1 MCGIAGVV
9 DNDDTASQQLER
21 MLEAILHRGPDGA
34 GYVIDGQLERKHHFK
49 DLDFGEKKGNVA
61 IGHVRL
67 AITGGAVSGLQPFQT
82 SDKKLSLLHNGE
94 IYNYRQLRNEFCDD
108 MEFETDS
115 DSEVILKL
123 LEQEYNGD
131 LVNTMKVVLPKLDG
145 VYALAVSDHKQI
157 VIARDKI
164 GVRQLYFLE
173 DRSRQIF
180 ASEKKSL
187 LAISDQHEKIK
198 RLQPGHLAIL
208 NAREIQTLPFWSPES
223 LKPSSQIEDMDR
235 ALGVYGEAI
244 REAMAKRVAG
254 RERVGII
261 FSGGIDSVLI
271 AYLTQKME
279 IPFTCYTAGMEGASD
294 IEWARKIAER
304 LDFPLKVKTLSL
316 EEIEQLIPQ
325 IITDIEDQSL
335 NQVEVSIPIYASVR
349 MAQEAGERVI
359 LTGQGADELFG
370 GYPWYAKIV
379 QEEGY
384 KSFEKYSWEDTCLL
398 YKECLERED
407 KIAMAHS
414 LELRVPF
421 LDPAVIQ
428 AAFKIA
434 PQLKISGEEGALLK
448 IIHRQYCLS
457 IGIPQDI
464 AFRGKEAAQH
474 GAKVHDVFEKLAEKH
489 NNTEKKLNEAGYDI
503 NKSVNEKLGSS
514 SRYGFRYGDRHLWK
528 PLLCVQYYLDTHAAK
543 LDLLPPKSKQHWKEV
558 TSELQAVGC
567 V

>member
-1 MCGIAGVV
+1 MCGIAGIV
-9 DNDDTASQQLER
+9 DSDETANKQLER

-34 GYVIDGQLERKHHFK
+34 GYVIDGHLERKHHFK
-49 DLDFGEKKGNVA
+49 DLDFGGKKGNIA

-67 AITGGAVSGLQPFQT
+67 AITGGVVAGLQPFQT

-94 IYNYRQLRNEFCDD
+94 IYNYRQLRNKFCND
-108 MEFETDS
+108 MEFETDT

-123 LEQEYNGD
+123 LEKEYDGD
-131 LVNTMKVVLPKLDG
+131 LVKAMREVLPKLDG

-173 DRSRQIF
+173 DSNYQIF

-208 NAREIQTLPFWSPES
+208 NGREVRTFPFWSPES
-223 LKPSSQIEDMDR
+223 LKPSVQIEDMDR
-235 ALGVYGEAI
+235 AIEVYGEAI
-244 REAMAKRVAG
+244 TRAMAKRVAG

-271 AYLTQKME
+271 AYLTQKMD

-294 IEWARKIAER
+294 IEWAENIADR
-304 LDFPLKVKTLSL
+304 LNFPLKVKTLSP

-325 IITDIEDQSL
+325 VITDIEDQSL

-349 MAQEAGERVI
+349 MAQEEGERVI

-379 QEEGY
+379 HEEGY

-414 LELRVPF
+414 QELRVPF
-421 LDPAVIQ
+421 LDPEVIQ
-428 AAFKIA
+428 AAFEIA
-434 PQLKISGEEGALLK
+434 PELKISGEEDSLLK

-457 IGIPQDI
+457 IGIHQDI
-464 AFRGKEAAQH
+464 AFREKEAAQH
-474 GAKVHDVFEKLAEKH
+474 GANVHEVFEELAEKH
-489 NNTEKKLNEAGYDI
+489 NNTEKKLNEAGYDL

-528 PLLCVQYYLDTHAAK
+528 PLLSVQYYLDTHAAK

-567 V
+567 A